1 MTDSR
6 TAITLIGEEI
16 VGSWTVEALG
26 DSGEVLGGS
35 YLFYDGAV
43 ESAANSEQIPVLS
56 RFDCLM
62 AAENLPEAKNI
73 YSFRPPRTGRHALLV
88 GNEAKGLR
96 RRTRKQAHV
105 IVEIPLVSRNINCL
119 NVAAAAAVLLYNLS
133 QEQPLNTKQRSLTN
147 IRQNRPGL
155 LFIGGSSPMAVGTSI
170 RSAYTFQ
177 LP

>member
-1 MTDSR
+1 MTDSH

-16 VGSWTVEALG
+16 AGAWNEEALA
-26 DSGEVLGGS
+26 DIAEVFGGS
-35 YLFYDGAV
+35 YLSYDGAI
-43 ESAANSEQIPVLS
+43 ESTAKCEQSPVLS

-73 YSFRPPRTGRHALLV
+73 YSFRPPRTGRNALLV

-105 IVEIPLVSRNINCL
+105 TVEIPLVSKNINCL

-133 QEQPLNTKQRSLTN
+133 QERHLNTKQRSLAN
-147 IRQNRPGL
+147 IRQNRPGV
-155 LFIGGSSPMAVGTSI
+155 LFVGGSRPMELVSPI
-170 RSAYTFQ
+170 RSATAFG
-177 LP
+177 